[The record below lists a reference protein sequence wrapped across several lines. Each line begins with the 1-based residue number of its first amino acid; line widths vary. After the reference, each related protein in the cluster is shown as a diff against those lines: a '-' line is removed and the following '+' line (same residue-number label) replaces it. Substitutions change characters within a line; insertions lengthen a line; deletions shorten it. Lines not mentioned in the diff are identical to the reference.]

1 MSQGSIHSSKGLPSC
16 AKALLLLQTLCSA
29 CCVLFLHKN
38 TKKDHTTHDSHNG
51 NEVLRIM
58 QFLAP
63 LAELTSGAFCSTF
76 ILCSDYHW
84 GGTRILRIKAL
95 LSSSHCHECEPC
107 FSVCTKV
114 FSSFIQPLMRS
125 TTFLAPPNVWPLLK
139 CLRL

>member
-1 MSQGSIHSSKGLPSC
+1 MVSNCEPGKYPFKQGSSLLCKGF
-16 AKALLLLQTLCSA
+16 ALAADSCSA
-29 CCVLFLHKN
+29 SCVLFLHKN
-38 TKKDHTTHDSHNG
+38 TKNDHTTHDSHNG
-51 NEVLRIM
+51 NEVPRIM
-58 QFLAP
+58 RFLAP

-84 GGTRILRIKAL
+84 VGTRILRIKAL

-125 TTFLAPPNVWPLLK
+125 TTFLAPPNV
-139 CLRL
+139 